1 MKGTGIESS
10 RPSSLPPVSGSV
22 VSVLLHAGVIA
33 GVVAVQA
40 HVATLPP
47 EEPLPITA
55 QFLYPLLK
63 PMPKPVREQISFVGL
78 DQYVTDAQPVQTDP
92 AAVKKPPTEIPPP
105 PRQVEVQEVRVE
117 EPPKA
122 FTELEVDS
130 AAIRDPSSAGPAY
143 PLKLLELKL
152 EGSTTA
158 RFIVDST
165 GHVDVASLE
174 ILESS
179 HPDFTQAVRDVLPRM
194 RYQPA
199 RMGRRPVAQLVEQ
212 RFGFRI
218 APPGIIE

>member
-1 MKGTGIESS
+1 M
-10 RPSSLPPVSGSV
+10 
-22 VSVLLHAGVIA
+22 SVLLHGGLIA
-33 GVVAVQA
+33 GVVALQT
-40 HVATLPP
+40 HIATLPP
-47 EEPLPITA
+47 EEPLPVTA

-63 PMPKPVREQISFVGL
+63 PMPRPVHEQISFVGL
-78 DQYVTDAQPVQTDP
+78 DTYVAEAAPVQVDES
-92 AAVKKPPTEIPPP
+92 AAKKPPTELPPP
-105 PRQVEVQEVRVE
+105 PRQVEVQEVKVE

-143 PLKLLELKL
+143 PTKLLELKL

-174 ILESS
+174 ILDSS

-199 RMGRRPVAQLVEQ
+199 RMGKRPVAQLVEQ

-218 APPGIIE
+218 APPGFIE